1 MLWIIVVILA
11 IVIILLL
18 MPLSAKVSFIDGKF
32 SYDAK
37 FWLLLL
43 LNSDGGGIVKK
54 LLKKR
59 ESREDASEDYDYDFS
74 NDLEDL
80 EDLENSED
88 FEIYD
93 DNSPDDG
100 EISEDMSPET
110 ESHEEEDTDTTR
122 ETADKKERKEKKEKR
137 RAKKREKSPDK
148 DSPEKEPEKEKREG
162 KSLADKIE
170 FILDVWRCADRPL
183 IGLMKGFVFSDV
195 FIDFIVADEDAYKC
209 AISYGAVSGAV
220 YNLLAFIGTAFT
232 IKFRTVDINA
242 GFGLE
247 ECRWNISFRLK
258 FRLGTLVIT
267 AVWFVF
273 VYLFRVLI
281 PQKIH
286 GKQ

>member
-1 MLWIIVVILA
+1 MLRIIVVILA

-18 MPLSAKVSFIDGKF
+18 MRLSAKVSFIDGKF

-59 ESREDASEDYDYDFS
+59 ESREDTSEDYDYDLS
-74 NDLEDL
+74 DDL
-80 EDLENSED
+80 EDLENSEN

-162 KSLADKIE
+162 QSLAEKIE
-170 FILDVWRCADRPL
+170 FVLDVWRCADRPL
-183 IGLMKGFVFSDV
+183 IGLMKGFVFSDF

-232 IKFRTVDINA
+232 IKFKTVDINA

-247 ECRWNISFRLK
+247 ECRWDISFRLK
-258 FRLGTLVIT
+258 FRLGTLVTT

-286 GKQ
+286 KNQ